1 VPLLFLQNI
10 TGFMVGKKYEQGGIA
25 KDGAK
30 MVNAVANARVPKLT
44 VVVGNSYGAGNY
56 GMCGRAYSPR
66 FLFMWPNARI
76 SVMGGEQAANT
87 LLTVKL
93 QQLAGRGETMTE
105 EEQRAF
111 QAPILAKYEEEG
123 SAYYST
129 ARLWDDGILDPAET
143 RDALG
148 LALAASLGAPL
159 VPTKFGVFRM

>member
-1 VPLLFLQNI
+1 
-10 TGFMVGKKYEQGGIA
+10 
-25 KDGAK
+25 

-76 SVMGGEQAANT
+76 SVMGGEQAAST

-93 QQLAGRGETMTE
+93 QQLAGRGETMSA
-105 EEQRAF
+105 EEQKAF
-111 QAPILAKYEEEG
+111 QAPILAKYDEEG
-123 SAYYST
+123 SAYYSS

-143 RDALG
+143 REALG
-148 LALAASLGAPL
+148 LALAASLAAPIAS
-159 VPTKFGVFRM
+159 TSFGVFRM